1 MREHVN
7 GMGCPASI
15 DILNHPSQVDHSG
28 NVKHEEIGI
37 IRHDIAVL
45 SVGILRNVT
54 IIYSFV
60 ITLPVAIKTAT
71 EELHIGVAIIYS
83 ILHCVSGN
91 QWGRQIRDIMRFWV
105 VLQDGQQLLVSLTL
119 FLMTVCLFI
128 CFIRILD
135 SIHKDSHNH
144 HMAGLDC
151 I

>member
-1 MREHVN
+1 MRVHVN
-7 GMGCPASI
+7 GMGCPANI
-15 DILNHPSQVDHSG
+15 NILNHPSQVDHSG
-28 NVKHEEIGI
+28 NVKHEEVGI

-91 QWGRQIRDIMRFWV
+91 Q
-105 VLQDGQQLLVSLTL
+105 
-119 FLMTVCLFI
+119 
-128 CFIRILD
+128 
-135 SIHKDSHNH
+135 
-144 HMAGLDC
+144 
-151 I
+151 